1 MPSFGDSA
9 DVSAR
14 VRGAD
19 QALKN
24 MGMDSNP
31 HAPELDKTRTG
42 AKVEKAPKVETM
54 GFSEYSTSGT
64 TLNPKIA
71 FYSDAPNYGKAS
83 SKGTNCASCKHFQKM
98 DKDIGNCNKY
108 AFYARNEFTCDAW
121 TSIKG
126 GALNHFKKGR

>member
-24 MGMDSNP
+24 MGMAQNDL
-31 HAPELDKTRTG
+31 APELDKTRTG

-71 FYSDAPNYGKAS
+71 FDANAPNYGKAS
-83 SKGTNCASCKHFQKM
+83 SKSTECLSCKHFQKM
-98 DKDIGNCNKY
+98 DKVMGNCNKY
-108 AFYARNEFTCDAW
+108 AFYARNDYTCDAW
-121 TSIKG
+121 TSTKG
-126 GALNHFKKGR
+126 GSLNQFK